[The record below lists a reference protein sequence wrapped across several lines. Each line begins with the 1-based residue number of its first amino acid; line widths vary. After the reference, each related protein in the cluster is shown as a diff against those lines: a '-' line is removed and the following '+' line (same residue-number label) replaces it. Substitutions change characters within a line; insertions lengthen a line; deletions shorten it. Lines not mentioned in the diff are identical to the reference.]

1 MVRVTISIPSE
12 IAKNVSSAKL
22 KELAVLYGKSRE
34 RLLYAESTIRDLLKF
49 YDEFCY
55 VSFKERC
62 KDLAIAIAESVAI
75 NIEVKPLA
83 DVLRTLKTNVSTK
96 IDADIL
102 VDVVRKLIEFL
113 TDSKW

>member
-12 IAKNVSSAKL
+12 IAKNVTSVKL
-22 KELAVLYGKSRE
+22 KELAMLYGKSRE

-75 NIEVKPLA
+75 NIEAKPLSEILE
-83 DVLRTLKTNVSTK
+83 VLKSNVSTK
-96 IDADIL
+96 TDADIL
-102 VDVVRKLIEFL
+102 VEVARKLIEFF

>member
-1 MVRVTISIPSE
+1 VVRVSISVPSE
-12 IAKNVSSAKL
+12 VAKHVSSAKL
-22 KELAVLYGKSRE
+22 KELAVLYGKTKE
-34 RLLYAESTIRDLLKF
+34 RLLYAESTIRNLLKF

-55 VSFKERC
+55 ASFKERC

-75 NIEVKPLA
+75 NIEVKPLSE
-83 DVLRTLKTNVSTK
+83 VLEALKSNVSTK

-102 VDVVRKLIEFL
+102 VGVVRKLIEFF

>member
-1 MVRVTISIPSE
+1 MVRVSISVPSE
-12 IAKNVSSAKL
+12 VAKYVSSAKL
-22 KELAVLYGKSRE
+22 KELAVLYGKTRE

-62 KDLAIAIAESVAI
+62 KDLATAIAESVAI

-83 DVLRTLKTNVSTK
+83 DALRALKSNVSTK

-102 VDVVRKLIEFL
+102 VDVVRKLIEFF